1 MSTQDHIMNRLYDVL
16 QGRKKADP
24 KKSYAAKLY
33 SKGTEKIAQKI
44 GEEAS
49 EVIIE
54 AVRLAEKKKSKKRR
68 EDLKEEMADLLFHVN
83 MLMADRDIHP
93 DEVFKILDKRFGL
106 GGLDEKASRKKD

>member
-1 MSTQDHIMNRLYDVL
+1 MTDHILNRLYDVL

-44 GEEAS
+44 GEEAA

-54 AVRLAEKKKSKKRR
+54 AVRLSEKKKSKKRR
-68 EDLKEEMADLLFHVN
+68 KDLCEELADLQFHMT
-83 MLMADRDIHP
+83 MLMADRNIDP
-93 DEVFKILDKRFGL
+93 EEVFAILDKRFGL
-106 GGLDEKASRKKD
+106 GGLDEKASRKKK